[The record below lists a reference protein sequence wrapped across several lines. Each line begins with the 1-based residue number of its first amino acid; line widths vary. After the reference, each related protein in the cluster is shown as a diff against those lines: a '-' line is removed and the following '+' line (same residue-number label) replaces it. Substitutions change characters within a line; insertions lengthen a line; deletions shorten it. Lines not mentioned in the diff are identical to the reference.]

1 MSIFKAFKNS
11 QGMLEVLKKET
22 VVMFPMLR
30 EFVMTVVRV
39 MHTKKLFKKTPFWDL
54 LNFKVYKI
62 L

>member
-1 MSIFKAFKNS
+1 
-11 QGMLEVLKKET
+11 MLEVLKKET

-39 MHTKKLFKKTPFWDL
+39 MHTKMLFKKTPFCDL